1 MFLAVQYIGSGL
13 ARRNEYFRRSVKSS
27 ILRGGLG
34 QPKFTA
40 LENALLGR
48 NLGAEGGV
56 ALQGYRSTTTAG
68 NPGDVASKLKI
79 SAIETW

>member
-1 MFLAVQYIGSGL
+1 
-13 ARRNEYFRRSVKSS
+13 
-27 ILRGGLG
+27 
-34 QPKFTA
+34 
-40 LENALLGR
+40 LGR

-68 NPGDVASKLKI
+68 NPGDVARKLKI